1 MGLSSSMYAS
11 VSGLLSTAES
21 ISVIGNNLANSSTTG
36 YKSMSMLFE
45 DVFYSSITTSGGIDQ
60 IGNGSAISAISTDF
74 SQGSYEDTSEAM
86 NMAIAGEGYFIVENP
101 QNDGQIYYTRAGD
114 FTFDDEGY
122 LTNSSGYQVQGWA
135 VDPDTATSSDPSTTG
150 ALGDI
155 QLKSRTSPA
164 SATTNVSLVVNLDSD
179 GDDNSTSTTDPYFS
193 LLTEWDGSA
202 DDPLGTTKYEYQ
214 TTITVYDEAGSA
226 HELTAY
232 FDQVEDSTTGSTTWE
247 YIVTMDPSEDVR
259 TINGQSVS
267 GTSAAGLLMAGT
279 LTFDAT
285 GALVSQT
292 AFTLDSTAT
301 GDLTDLSNWTL
312 AELSTNGLPVFACN
326 FSGSANASTTDEADA
341 IQIELD
347 FGLSAKSVTDG
358 WNTTVT
364 SAADIGTDSTL
375 LFGFTSTSYDSDRTS
390 STDSA
395 SSTDNSSQNGY
406 ATGYLTSYYVDDG
419 GVIYGSY
426 SNGQT
431 QALFIVALASFDN
444 DQGLQLEGG
453 NLYSATTESGTANIG
468 RAGQGIYGSI
478 YGEKLEESNVDVS
491 TEMVDLIVMQR
502 AYQANSKVI
511 TTVDEML
518 QTALGLKR

>member
-1 MGLSSSMYAS
+1 MGLSSSMYSS

-60 IGNGSAISAISTDF
+60 IGNGSAISAIATDF

-86 NMAIAGEGYFIVENP
+86 NMAIAGEGYFIVEDP
-101 QNDGQIYYTRAGD
+101 QNDGQIFYTRAGD

-135 VDPDTATSSDPSTTG
+135 VDPDTATTSDPSTTG

-155 QLKSRTSPA
+155 QLESRTSPA

-226 HELTAY
+226 HELTVY
-232 FDQVEDSTTGSTTWE
+232 FDQVEDSTSGSTTWE

-279 LTFDAT
+279 LTFDST

-312 AELSTNGLPVFACN
+312 AELSTDGLPVFACN
-326 FSGSANASTTDEADA
+326 FSGSDNASTTDEADA

-347 FGLSAKSVTDG
+347 FGLSAKSITDS
-358 WNTTVT
+358 WDTTVT

-375 LFGFTSTSYDSDRTS
+375 LFGFTSTAYDTDRTS
-390 STDSA
+390 SNDSA
-395 SSTDNSSQNGY
+395 NSTDNSSQDGY
-406 ATGYLTSYYVDDG
+406 ATGYLTSYYVDEG
-419 GVIYGSY
+419 GVIYGTY

-431 QALFIVALASFDN
+431 QALFIVALASFDS

-453 NLYSATTESGTANIG
+453 NLYSATSESGTANIG

>member
-1 MGLSSSMYAS
+1 MGLSSSMYSS

-86 NMAIAGEGYFIVENP
+86 NMAIAGEGYFIVEDP
-101 QNDGQIYYTRAGD
+101 QNDGQIFYTRAGD

-135 VDPDTATSSDPSTTG
+135 VDPDTATTSDPSTTG

-155 QLKSRTSPA
+155 QLESRTSPA

-226 HELTAY
+226 HELTVY
-232 FDQVEDSTTGSTTWE
+232 FDQVEDSTSGSTTWE

-279 LTFDAT
+279 LTFDST

-312 AELSTNGLPVFACN
+312 AELSTDGLPVFACN
-326 FSGSANASTTDEADA
+326 FSGSDNASTTDEADA

-347 FGLSAKSVTDG
+347 FGLSAKSITDS
-358 WNTTVT
+358 WDTTVT

-375 LFGFTSTSYDSDRTS
+375 LFGFTSTAYDSDRTS
-390 STDSA
+390 SNDSA
-395 SSTDNSSQNGY
+395 SSTDNSSQDGY
-406 ATGYLTSYYVDDG
+406 ATGYLTSYYVDEG
-419 GVIYGSY
+419 GVIYGTY

>member
-1 MGLSSSMYAS
+1 MGLSSSMYTS
-11 VSGLLSTAES
+11 VSGLQSTSES

-45 DVFYSSITTSGGIDQ
+45 DVFYSSLTTSSGLDQ
-60 IGNGSAISAISTDF
+60 VGNGSTVSTISTDF
-74 SQGSYEDTSEAM
+74 SQGSYQDTSESM
-86 NMAIAGEGYFIVENP
+86 NMAIGGEGYFIVEDA
-101 QNDGQIYYTRAGD
+101 QNDGQVYYTRAGD

-122 LTNSSGYQVQGWA
+122 LVNSSGYQVQGWA
-135 VDPDTATSSDPSTTG
+135 VDPDTATSSDPATTG

-155 QLKSRTSPA
+155 QLESRTAPA
-164 SATTNVSLVVNLDSD
+164 SATTNVTLSVNLDSD
-179 GDDNSTSTTDPYFS
+179 GEDNATSTTDPYFS

-202 DDPLGTTKYEYQ
+202 DDPLGTTDYEYQ

-226 HELTAY
+226 HELTVY
-232 FDQVEDSTTGSTTWE
+232 FDQVEDSTTGTTTWE

-285 GALVSQT
+285 GALTSTT
-292 AFTLDSTAT
+292 AFTLSSTAT

-312 AELSTNGLPVFACN
+312 AEISADGLPVFSCN
-326 FSGSANASTTDEADA
+326 FSGSDNASTTDEADA
-341 IQIELD
+341 IEIELD
-347 FGLSAKSVTDG
+347 FGVSAKSTTDG
-358 WNTTVT
+358 WDTTVT
-364 SAADIGTDSTL
+364 SAADIGTDGTL
-375 LFGFTSTSYDSDRTS
+375 LFGYTSTAYDTDS
-390 STDSA
+390 STSHDSA
-395 SSTDNSSQNGY
+395 SSTDSSSQDGY
-406 ATGYLTSYYVDDG
+406 ATGYLTSYYVDEA
-419 GVIYGSY
+419 GVIYGTY

-444 DQGLQLEGG
+444 DQGLNLEGG

-468 RAGQGIYGSI
+468 QAGQGIFGSI

-491 TEMVDLIVMQR
+491 GEMVDLIVMQR